1 MAGPVPQEWTD
12 MYAAL
17 HQATVAGPVMRD
29 ARASD
34 ASRDIATQ
42 QYVAAT
48 DTVIAKLEA
57 LRAAGVL
64 GRFSAYLAKRERA

>member
-12 MYAAL
+12 MCAAL
-17 HQATVAGPVMRD
+17 QQATVAGPVMRD

-34 ASRDIATQ
+34 ANRDIATQ
-42 QYVAAT
+42 QYVAAA

-57 LRAAGVL
+57 LRGQQVL
-64 GRFSAYLAKRERA
+64 GLITAHLAKRERK